1 MELMVAISVIII
13 GLTAAASMIFSN
25 IRIQEISSDRVVAS
39 NLARQGVEFVKSVR
53 DSNWLAG
60 NAFNA
65 GLQSGTDYT
74 GVPIMDTGGVFTGF
88 DFTAS
93 TIDTDNW
100 TAIKTSSVAPT
111 TGALMGQGP
120 SFTGTAT
127 IFKRLVTMQP
137 ICSDGTIRVEGAA
150 CVSPLYVAGIR
161 ITSQAIWDRRGNRR
175 QSVIVDEIYD
185 WR

>member
-25 IRIQEISSDRVVAS
+25 LRIQEISSDRVVAS
-39 NLARQGVEFVKSVR
+39 NLARQGVEFAKSIR

-60 NAFNA
+60 NAFNT

-74 GVPIMDTGGVFTGF
+74 AVPIMNTSGVFTGF

-100 TAIKTSSVAPT
+100 TVVKTSSVAPT
-111 TGALMGQGP
+111 AGALMGQGP
-120 SFTGTAT
+120 SFTGTTT

-150 CVSPLYVAGIR
+150 CVSPLYVVGIR
-161 ITSQAIWDRRGNRR
+161 ITSQAIWDRRGSRR